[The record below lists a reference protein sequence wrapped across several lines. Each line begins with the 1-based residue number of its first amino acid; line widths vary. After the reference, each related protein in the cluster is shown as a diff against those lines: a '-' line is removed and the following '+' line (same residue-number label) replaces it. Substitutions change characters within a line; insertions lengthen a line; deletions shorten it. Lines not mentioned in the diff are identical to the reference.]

1 MNIERLQSIIRTS
14 DRTELVRRL
23 AVDLDRPSPLI
34 GAEGPPDQP
43 GPEEPYIRA
52 LADASASDL
61 APRLADALQVLLLE
75 EAGQIAKTGHAPRPL
90 LLYNISSLLEA
101 MRLPGVAELLQILR
115 RYEQPLAEALKD
127 QHDDLYAQLLLAHA
141 VNQHGSVEDLK
152 FWLRLLD
159 HDNVNYVNAGVVGLR
174 ESGARNA
181 LRYLEQVRKAHQ
193 RHPELGSFG
202 DEVMLLLDTYPD
214 FNWAL
219 TAGEYVLDEETKVLI
234 QSHDRD
240 RYRPDVDE
248 LTGPAA
254 EAIRRAGKADDVRKA
269 RENWCGP
276 PPALALLG
284 TANGAGLVSA

>member
-1 MNIERLQSIIRTS
+1 
-14 DRTELVRRL
+14 
-23 AVDLDRPSPLI
+23 
-34 GAEGPPDQP
+34 
-43 GPEEPYIRA
+43 
-52 LADASASDL
+52 
-61 APRLADALQVLLLE
+61 
-75 EAGQIAKTGHAPRPL
+75 L
-90 LLYNISSLLEA
+90 LLYNVFSLLEA
-101 MRLPGVAELLQILR
+101 VRLPRTAELLQILR
-115 RYEQPLAEALKD
+115 EFERPLAVALLD

-141 VNQHGSVEDLK
+141 VNQHGSAEDLR
-152 FWLRLLD
+152 FWLNLLD
-159 HDNVNYVNAGVVGLR
+159 HENVDYVNAGVVGLR

-181 LRYLEQVRKAHQ
+181 LRYLDRAKEAHR

-219 TAGEYVLDEETKVLI
+219 TAGEYVLDEETRALI

-254 EAIRRAGKADDVRKA
+254 EAIRRAGKVDQVRKS

-284 TANGAGLVSA
+284 TLNGVRSG

>member
-14 DRTELVRRL
+14 DKTELVRRL
-23 AVDLDRPSPLI
+23 AADLDRPSPLI

-43 GPEEPYIRA
+43 GPEEPYVRA
-52 LADASASDL
+52 LADPAVPDL
-61 APRLADALQVLLLE
+61 AQRLADALQILLLE
-75 EAGQIAKTGHAPRPL
+75 EAGQIAKTGRVQRPL
-90 LLYNISSLLEA
+90 LLYNIFSLLEA
-101 MRLPGVAELLQILR
+101 VRLPGIEELLQILR
-115 RYEQPLAEALKD
+115 RYERPLAVALAD

-141 VNQHGSVEDLK
+141 VNQHGSAEDLR
-152 FWLRLLD
+152 FWLSLLD
-159 HDNVNYVNAGVVGLR
+159 HENVDYVNAGVVGLR

-181 LRYLEQVRKAHQ
+181 LRYLEEVRKAHQ

-219 TAGEYVLDEETKVLI
+219 QAGEYVLDEETTALI
-234 QSHDRD
+234 QAHDRD

-254 EAIRRAGKADDVRKA
+254 EVIRRAGKADQVRERHKNF
-269 RENWCGP
+269 RGS
-276 PPALALLG
+276 PANALLG
-284 TANGAGLVSA
+284 TANGTGLVGA